1 MTPYETYSI
10 LFQIL
15 DLILGLSTFIGSII
29 VIIFTY
35 ENLKE
40 MRNQLAEQQKQY
52 FEQNRGNL
60 IFYISKNG
68 HDFIHSLII
77 KNFGSSPAKLLSL
90 KITPELDWNRIG
102 ENNINQFNITN
113 LKNIF
118 LAPKQHVSSIFDF
131 RSYPDQQF
139 QIEISYETCG
149 KIITE
154 NYSIDLDYTSKL
166 LSLHPDI
173 KDEKHALE
181 CINDSII
188 SLSDKF
194 I

>member
-1 MTPYETYSI
+1 MLYI
-10 LFQIL
+10 KQGLKAFQYAFRPFIIIEDQYL
-15 DLILGLSTFIGSII
+15 QTFLH
-29 VIIFTY
+29 T
-35 ENLKE
+35 L
-40 MRNQLAEQQKQY
+40 
-52 FEQNRGNL
+52 
-60 IFYISKNG
+60 
-68 HDFIHSLII
+68 
-77 KNFGSSPAKLLSL
+77 NFGNSPAKLLSL
-90 KITPELDWNRIG
+90 KMTPELDWNKIG
-102 ENNINQFNITN
+102 KSEVNQFNVTN

-131 RSYPDQQF
+131 RSYPDKLF

-154 NYSIDLDYTSKL
+154 NYSLDIDYTSKL

-173 KDEKHALE
+173 KDEKHALK

-194 I
+194 L